1 MICNTFKLAYM
12 KAIIE
17 KNNKEIIDKY
27 METDKD
33 TYNMLKKN
41 ILDLKEMNHE
51 KESIKRKA

>member
-1 MICNTFKLAYM
+1 M